1 MSGIEISRF
10 LGILH
15 LPTYHPP
22 MSNIERRNNRS
33 ANTTRA
39 LCYQLSASLKRA
51 ELEAFV
57 LTDEGGVCLAAAGDS
72 HACDEIAAHLPMV
85 GRKVGEFEG
94 VLYGPGA
101 QWDVQMRS
109 FEVEGAQLYL
119 CAVGESNNRDA
130 QLNHS
135 ARGVS
140 RILMP
145 AAA

>member
-1 MSGIEISRF
+1 
-10 LGILH
+10 
-15 LPTYHPP
+15 
-22 MSNIERRNNRS
+22 MSNLERRHNRS

-57 LTDEGGVCLAAAGDS
+57 LTDEAGVCLAAAGDS
-72 HACDEIAAHLPMV
+72 HACDEIAAHLPLV
-85 GRKVGEFEG
+85 GRKVGQFEG
-94 VLYGPGA
+94 VLYGPAA
-101 QWDVQMRS
+101 QWDVQMQT

-119 CAVGESNNRDA
+119 CAIGESESRGA
-130 QLNHS
+130 QLNQS

-145 AAA
+145 EG